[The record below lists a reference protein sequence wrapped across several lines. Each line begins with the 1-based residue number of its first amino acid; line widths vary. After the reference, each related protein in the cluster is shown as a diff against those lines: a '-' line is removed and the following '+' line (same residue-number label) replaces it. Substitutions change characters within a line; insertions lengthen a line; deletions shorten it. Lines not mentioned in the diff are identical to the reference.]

1 VDMTAS
7 VDKESG
13 KIKKFKSAV
22 KIAFSVED

>member
-1 VDMTAS
+1 MTAS

-13 KIKKFKSAV
+13 KIKKFKSGV